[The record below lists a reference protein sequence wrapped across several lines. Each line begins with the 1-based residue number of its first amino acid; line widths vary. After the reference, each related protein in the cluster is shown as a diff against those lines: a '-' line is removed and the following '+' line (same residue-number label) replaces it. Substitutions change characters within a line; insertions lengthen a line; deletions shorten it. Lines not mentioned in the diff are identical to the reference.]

1 MYYFLMRQLR
11 LCIIAILFGIFDY
24 YTADLITFTFHIPL
38 FFDTIFCCAIG
49 MYANPLYS
57 ILSITTTIILTYWGM
72 SPFPYVLYSLIAVI
86 ICIITSFFYKRYLNK
101 PQNGLNILAKLLVL
115 SFIIIIVSSVGG
127 GVVNILINNITQ
139 GISNSNQ
146 TDFLG
151 LLLDENFRNSLFG
164 EIFVRIPINIVDRI
178 LTIPFSW
185 GVCKLLEYGNKKLF
199 QKK

>member
-1 MYYFLMRQLR
+1 MRQLR

-24 YTADLITFTFHIPL
+24 YTADIITFTFHIPL

-101 PQNGLNILAKLLVL
+101 PQKWFKYL
-115 SFIIIIVSSVGG
+115 SKIIGSQFH
-127 GVVNILINNITQ
+127 NYYCFFCRWWCCQYFN
-139 GISNSNQ
+139 
-146 TDFLG
+146 
-151 LLLDENFRNSLFG
+151 
-164 EIFVRIPINIVDRI
+164 
-178 LTIPFSW
+178 
-185 GVCKLLEYGNKKLF
+185 
-199 QKK
+199 